1 MLGQARNVQIWG
13 RGATGGTWEGIM
25 YPKIAENSY
34 YLLYF
39 DRFFCSL
46 MLKHKNIQS
55 NLTLGHAQII
65 LQSKNGLIF
74 GQGGTEDLTNCS
86 CAPSFMVFCSNVID
100 NY

>member
-1 MLGQARNVQIWG
+1 MLGQTINVQIWG

-34 YLLYF
+34 YALYF

-46 MLKHKNIQS
+46 KLKNTNIQS

-65 LQSKNGLIF
+65 LQAKNGLIL
-74 GQGGTEDLTNCS
+74 GQGGTEDPTN
-86 CAPSFMVFCSNVID
+86 
-100 NY
+100 